1 MLVWTD
7 LETTGLDP
15 KKCSVLEVACI
26 VTDDKLEEV
35 ARFQRVIYY
44 PDAEKLA
51 HLRGDEPEDAIA
63 ALSDETGIHPRVV
76 VMHAKNGLWDAC
88 AKSPHTRDQV
98 DEELA
103 AFLKSTSAVVEVY
116 VDDAGEKKTRRNTAQ
131 LAGSTISF
139 DRGFMASDLP
149 KALAELH
156 YRNVDVT
163 TLNELARRFWPSI
176 HKTRPV
182 DSHASHRGMADIEE
196 SLAVCKHYLAS
207 LAPVA
212 PHCACEPDCN
222 QPAGHP

>member
-15 KKCSVLEVACI
+15 RSCSVLEVAVI
-26 VTDDKLEEV
+26 VTDDKLAEI
-35 ARFQRVIYY
+35 ARFERVISY

-51 HLRGDEPEDAIA
+51 HLKGDEPEDVIA
-63 ALSDETGIHPRVV
+63 SLAAEMKIHPRVV

-88 AKSPHTRDQV
+88 AKSPHTRSQV

-103 AFLKSTSAVVEVY
+103 VFLANTSVVDEEY
-116 VDDAGEKKTRRNTAQ
+116 IDKTTGEKKTWRNTAQ

-149 KALAELH
+149 KALAVLH

-163 TLNELARRFWPSI
+163 TLNELARRFWPEI
-176 HKTRPV
+176 HNTRPV
-182 DSHASHRGMADIEE
+182 DSHASHRGMADIEK

-212 PHCACEPDCN
+212 K
-222 QPAGHP
+222 